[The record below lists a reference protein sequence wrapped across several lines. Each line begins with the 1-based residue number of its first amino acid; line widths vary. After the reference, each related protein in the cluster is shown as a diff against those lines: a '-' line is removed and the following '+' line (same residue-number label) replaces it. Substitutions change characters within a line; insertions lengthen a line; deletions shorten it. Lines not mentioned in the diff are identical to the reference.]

1 MVKPHCSIFRINIAF
16 LFAYIRIYIYIFF
29 ALILFCRET
38 SNYHKCGRTDKGVS
52 AFGQV
57 ISIDL
62 RTNLL
67 TGVGVKVREGG
78 TASERQ
84 GDKTTEIKYVRL
96 LNAVLPPEIRVLA
109 WTPVDPE
116 FSAR

>member
-1 MVKPHCSIFRINIAF
+1 M
-16 LFAYIRIYIYIFF
+16 
-29 ALILFCRET
+29 
-38 SNYHKCGRTDKGVS
+38 
-52 AFGQV
+52 

-67 TGVGVKVREGG
+67 TGVGVKVKEGG
-78 TASERQ
+78 TASERS
-84 GDKTTEIKYVRL
+84 GDKTVEIRYLKL

-109 WTPVDPE
+109 WAPVDPE